1 MPFHLIKEY
10 ISTREDIRMYKN
22 WTEREKGWMMCEW
35 AVESERQGDAGGRKR
50 GLIKCE
56 SSCTLFLAKPWKCW
70 NERALNLD
78 SSFLTFLWL
87 TIHAWQQV
95 DRILGEKAM
104 GTVRPG
110 GGTLPS
116 TQLWSLLVCPRSCHL
131 QFTSTEEVRI
141 GEERSGDG
149 SDACWQV
156 SVETENI
163 VLLHLLTW
171 LN

>member
-1 MPFHLIKEY
+1 MDVKRKPERK
-10 ISTREDIRMYKN
+10 RE
-22 WTEREKGWMMCEW
+22 MCEW

-87 TIHAWQQV
+87 AIHAWQQV

-110 GGTLPS
+110 GRHLTQHS
-116 TQLWSLLVCPRSCHL
+116 TQLEPISVPAKLSSSIYCPRK
-131 QFTSTEEVRI
+131 
-141 GEERSGDG
+141 GEDWRGG
-149 SDACWQV
+149 N
-156 SVETENI
+156 VEMAGMLAGRYRMKRKHSI
-163 VLLHLLTW
+163 YAVLMDMIIW
-171 LN
+171 LNWCSQK

>member
-1 MPFHLIKEY
+1 
-10 ISTREDIRMYKN
+10 
-22 WTEREKGWMMCEW
+22 MCEW

-78 SSFLTFLWL
+78 SSFLTSLWL
-87 TIHAWQQV
+87 AIHAWQQV

-104 GTVRPG
+104 GTVWPG

-116 TQLWSLLVCPRSCHL
+116 TLEPFSVPTKLPSSIYCH
-131 QFTSTEEVRI
+131 RR
-141 GEERSGDG
+141 GEERRGEKWR
-149 SDACWQV
+149 WQWC
-156 SVETENI
+156 
-163 VLLHLLTW
+163 LLTSICW
-171 LN
+171 NRKHSVAAFAYMTELMFPKGTDKECELNWTELASEFFT